1 MLDQNTDRMWYVIGA
16 LVVGAGIILLA
27 NKALPEVF
35 ANISHTF
42 KGTIDKASKEIDV
55 AFSNPNLL
63 TDHADMDKL
72 VGWAGTKV
80 TYTSNI
86 SVPEWN
92 TNKAVR
98 VQTTGGT
105 INTKIFRKLVTDEW
119 MGEEATMSV
128 YIKNISDKP
137 MIFYRNGIAESF
149 IRVNPGEAKRIVGSG
164 KIRTDYNFVQFQ
176 YHTLNP
182 EDNLDFILYGQK
194 IELGDRVTAY
204 EE

>member
-35 ANISHTF
+35 ANITNSF
-42 KGTIDKASKEIDV
+42 NGTTDNALTEIGE
-55 AFSNPNLL
+55 AFPNPNLL
-63 TDHADMDKL
+63 TDHANMDKL
-72 VGWAGTKV
+72 QGWKGSKV

-105 INTKIFRKLVTDEW
+105 VNTKIFRKLVTDEW

-128 YIKNISDKP
+128 YIKNLSDKP
-137 MIFYRNGIAESF
+137 MNFYANGIGDSYV
-149 IRVNPGEAKRIVGSG
+149 RVNPGEAKRIITTG

-182 EDNLDFILYGQK
+182 EESLDFLLYGQK
-194 IELGDRVTAY
+194 IELGNRVTAY

>member
-27 NKALPEVF
+27 NKAMPEAF
-35 ANISHTF
+35 ANITNTF
-42 KGTIDKASKEIDV
+42 KDTTDDAISEVGE
-55 AFSNPNLL
+55 AFPNPNLVI
-63 TDHADMDKL
+63 DHANMDKL
-72 VGWAGTKV
+72 EGWKGSKV

-119 MGEEATMSV
+119 MGKEATMSV
-128 YIKNISDKP
+128 YIKNLSDKP
-137 MIFYRNGIAESF
+137 MIYYRNGIGDAYV
-149 IRVNPGEAKRIVGSG
+149 RVNPDEAKRIVGSG

-176 YHTLNP
+176 YHTLSP
-182 EDNLDFILYGQK
+182 TDNLDFLLYGQK
-194 IELGDRVTAY
+194 IELGNRVTAY